1 METVS
6 IHQVEAHL
14 ADLINRLANEGGFI
28 IAKNR
33 KPLAKLVPI
42 SAEDERNASAW
53 ASWQVSCAFLKTS
66 IGRAAMGL
74 SAFFAGRRIPDCWA

>member
-42 SAEDERNASAW
+42 SAEGECNAKRLGFVAGELRLPEDFDRTSGDGIERLFCGPSD
-53 ASWQVSCAFLKTS
+53 
-66 IGRAAMGL
+66 
-74 SAFFAGRRIPDCWA
+74 P